1 MTVSFS
7 TSMVR
12 RRDRVHAAIADG
24 SSLQAVASCAYS
36 ASFSHQSGPANTSS
50 RSLDTG
56 GNAQIFFLK
65 LAKLLN
71 KRSVAT
77 SVFSIDYGARSCSPF
92 PFLSLILTSAE
103 LAPERKYPSQL
114 IETSAAYHHLVND
127 LGIPE
132 ERICI
137 AGDSAGGNLA
147 EAFLLHLARP
157 NPAISVPASL
167 GPTPKRPGVRSFISS
182 SLSHH

>member
-1 MTVSFS
+1 M
-7 TSMVR
+7 
-12 RRDRVHAAIADG
+12 D
-24 SSLQAVASCAYS
+24 SCAS
-36 ASFSHQSGPANTSS
+36 LAATRKLPANSS
-50 RSLDTG
+50 PRSLDTG

-77 SVFSIDYGARSCSPF
+77 SVFSLDYGAPPNTRTLLYIAYLLAS
-92 PFLSLILTSAE
+92 TE
-103 LAPERKYPSQL
+103 LAPERMYPSQL
-114 IETSAAYHHLVND
+114 IETLAAYHHLVND

-132 ERICI
+132 DRICI

-167 GPTPKRPGVRSFISS
+167 GPTPKRPGVRTVL
-182 SLSHH
+182 SLDRKSVV